1 MVEQGAV
8 SKPLVEGN
16 LSPRR
21 QFAQVPDA
29 LTIDRR
35 VSDSAH
41 RLWARLDHYAGKN
54 GRAFP
59 GKDALASDLG
69 VSVATV
75 GRAITN
81 LVETGWVTRARRG
94 FSNVIDTTLN
104 DVPVPVDDKPAGH
117 TGKLKY
123 ELTDT
128 GSAPRTTGK
137 LKSEPTGKLKSEPT
151 GKLKSELSK
160 EGDPLEGDPSALKT
174 SASPADAV
182 ATGDGYGTEVLPC
195 FDLPAVSASKPTK
208 TKSAGDEDEA
218 RAIVA
223 ELTRLYA
230 DTVKAAGGT
239 VTGSLMAAVGRNL
252 KTHVV
257 KDGLGVEALRGP
269 VVAAAGRGERGV
281 TRFLA
286 APKVTA
292 PAQSFREQER
302 ARVEKGM
309 AESAARISEAFPDG
323 LPDLGLKP
331 IPGVSVP
338 YGRRRTSGEQY
349 PQHQDRA
356 AITATAE
363 YTDPWEN

>member
-35 VSDSAH
+35 VSDGAH
-41 RLWARLDHYAGKN
+41 RLWARLDHYAGKD

-117 TGKLKY
+117 TGKLKS

-128 GSAPRTTGK
+128 ESAPRA
-137 LKSEPTGKLKSEPT
+137 TGKLKSEPT

-174 SASPADAV
+174 SASPAGAV
-182 ATGDGYGTEVLPC
+182 ATGDGFGTEVLPI
-195 FDLPAVSASKPTK
+195 FDSPAVSASKPTK
-208 TKSAGDEDEA
+208 TKGAGDEDEA

-252 KTHVV
+252 KVHVV

-286 APKVTA
+286 APKVAA

-338 YGRRRTSGEQY
+338 YVRRRTSGEQY

-356 AITATAE
+356 AVTATAE
-363 YTDPWEN
+363 YTDPWEK